1 MSDALNRDE
10 RPEDRARRP
19 ICRLDPVTIA
29 QIAAG
34 EVVERPG
41 SVVRELVENSVDAG
55 AGRIEVDFEQG
66 GIELLRIVDD
76 GQGIESGEI
85 ELALTSHATSKL
97 SKSEDLER
105 IDTLGFRGEALA
117 SIASVSRTILQSRAQ
132 GRDLGVQATCDGGI
146 LGPITPWTGPQGTR
160 IEVRNLFHNTPAR
173 RKFLKAQSAET
184 TYLMET
190 MQRLMLALCRLG
202 NRAPH
207 LVVRNQGKVTLECP
221 AGASLRER
229 AEILWGVEVASDL
242 LEVAAKSPGMR
253 LFGVIGNNRIDR
265 ATTKF
270 QHFLVNGR
278 CIRDKSLSHA
288 LMEAY
293 RGLIMVGRF
302 PIGILALEIDPAQV
316 DVNVHP
322 AKAEV
327 RFRDSQAVH
336 HLVFKA
342 VRERLRREN
351 IHPTL
356 TMDSP
361 VPGLPSMAPATPF
374 GLGAAA
380 FAPVDF
386 SLENRW
392 MPPKGDTPSH
402 IPQSDGIKKSEPPF
416 GLEPSPGPA
425 PHFEFPYPQ
434 QKRSVSESVS
444 TAEKAL
450 PVSGSAAF
458 PPTGP
463 VAPLDEWVAPGE
475 RLAGSPPV
483 SARELSAIGEGPN
496 ENLTQKVESK
506 SGANPSKGGIG
517 LPADLFS
524 AQDSSGRFVQVF
536 DSYLIVETDKGV
548 MVIDQHAL
556 HERILYDQL
565 KKKLESGN
573 LPMQRL
579 LLPEVVDFP
588 SGQAQ
593 TVLDQ
598 KDSWQKLGFEIESFG
613 GGAIAVGGFPV
624 VLSGRSP
631 GKVFRNLAE
640 KLLQNDL
647 LPTREEML
655 HSLMALLACHSAV
668 RANERLTPPQM
679 EALLE
684 QRQLALDP
692 NHCPHGRPTA
702 LLLSRQDLEKQFG
715 RI

>member
-1 MSDALNRDE
+1 MSEELNRNE
-10 RPEDRARRP
+10 RPEDRVRRP

-76 GQGIESGEI
+76 GHGIESGEI

-117 SIASVSRTILQSRAQ
+117 SIASVSRTILQSRAK

-221 AGASLRER
+221 AGANLRER

-242 LEVAAKSPGMR
+242 LEVESKSPGMR

-302 PIGILALEIDPAQV
+302 PVGILALEIDPAQV

-361 VPGLPSMAPATPF
+361 VPGVPLMSPATPF

-386 SLENRW
+386 SLENQW
-392 MPPKGDTPSH
+392 SPSKSEPTSH
-402 IPQSDGIKKSEPPF
+402 IPHSALIQKADASIGLDRTKASALNKDLPAPPQMQTGTESYPKNEAPVSLPANAHAPIGPLGEWVEPSGKFIDLGTGSNSPSAAVVH
-416 GLEPSPGPA
+416 GLGQKHPQVLESKPATSHPSPGIP
-425 PHFEFPYPQ
+425 
-434 QKRSVSESVS
+434 
-444 TAEKAL
+444 
-450 PVSGSAAF
+450 
-458 PPTGP
+458 
-463 VAPLDEWVAPGE
+463 
-475 RLAGSPPV
+475 
-483 SARELSAIGEGPN
+483 
-496 ENLTQKVESK
+496 
-506 SGANPSKGGIG
+506 

-524 AQDSSGRFVQVF
+524 HQDASGRFVQVF

-565 KKKLESGN
+565 KKKLESGT

-588 SGQAQ
+588 TGQAQ
-593 TVLDQ
+593 TILDQ
-598 KDSWQKLGFEIESFG
+598 KTSWEKLGFEIESYG
-613 GGAIAVGGFPV
+613 GGAIAIGGFPV

-647 LPTREEML
+647 FPTREEML
-655 HSLMALLACHSAV
+655 HALMALLACHSAV

>member
-1 MSDALNRDE
+1 MSDVLSQDE
-10 RPEDRARRP
+10 RPEERARRP

-76 GQGIESGEI
+76 GLGIESDEI

-117 SIASVSRTILQSRAQ
+117 SIASVSRTILQSRAK
-132 GRDLGVQATCDGGI
+132 GRDLGAQATCDGGI

-202 NRAPH
+202 SRAPH

-242 LEVAAKSPGMR
+242 LEVEAKSPGMR

-356 TMDSP
+356 TMESP
-361 VPGLPSMAPATPF
+361 VPGLPMMSPATPF

-392 MPPKGDTPSH
+392 IPPRGEEPSH
-402 IPQSDGIKKSEPPF
+402 IPQSGGAQKGEAPF
-416 GLEPSPGPA
+416 ALEPSPSPA
-425 PHFEFPYPQ
+425 SRFDFPGTPARQ
-434 QKRSVSESVS
+434 GGAASFPKGGNSHSV
-444 TAEKAL
+444 
-450 PVSGSAAF
+450 PV
-458 PPTGP
+458 PTSSP
-463 VAPLDEWVAPGE
+463 VTPLEAWVAPSDPVGGSKPSVVE
-475 RLAGSPPV
+475 PPEVSGDGSRPPQPEVAGSP
-483 SARELSAIGEGPN
+483 IGPSPSGP
-496 ENLTQKVESK
+496 
-506 SGANPSKGGIG
+506 G
-517 LPADLFS
+517 LPLPPDLFA

-536 DSYLIVETDKGV
+536 DSYLIVETEKGV

-565 KKKLESGN
+565 KKKLETGT

-593 TVLDQ
+593 TILEQ
-598 KDSWQKLGFEIESFG
+598 KTSWEKLGFEIESYG
-613 GGAIAVGGFPV
+613 GGAIAIGGFPV

-647 LPTREEML
+647 VPTREEML
-655 HSLMALLACHSAV
+655 HALMALLACHSAV
-668 RANERLTPPQM
+668 RANERLTPLQM

>member
-1 MSDALNRDE
+1 VSEELNRNE
-10 RPEDRARRP
+10 RPEDRVRMP

-55 AGRIEVDFEQG
+55 ASRIEVDFEQG

-76 GQGIESGEI
+76 GHGIESGEI

-117 SIASVSRTILQSRAQ
+117 SIASVSRTILQSRVK

-221 AGASLRER
+221 AGATLRER

-242 LEVAAKSPGMR
+242 LEFESKSTGMR

-302 PIGILALEIDPAQV
+302 PVGILALEIDPAQV

-361 VPGLPSMAPATPF
+361 VPGVPMMSPATPF

-386 SLENRW
+386 SLENQW
-392 MPPKGDTPSH
+392 LPS
-402 IPQSDGIKKSEPPF
+402 KSEPTSRIPHSALIQKVDASIDLDRAKASAITKDF
-416 GLEPSPGPA
+416 PAPTQMQQGTESYPKNESPVSLPANAYAPVGPLGEWVGPSGKVVDLGTGSNSSSAAIVHGPGQKHSQVLETKPATSHPSPG
-425 PHFEFPYPQ
+425 
-434 QKRSVSESVS
+434 
-444 TAEKAL
+444 L
-450 PVSGSAAF
+450 P
-458 PPTGP
+458 
-463 VAPLDEWVAPGE
+463 
-475 RLAGSPPV
+475 
-483 SARELSAIGEGPN
+483 
-496 ENLTQKVESK
+496 
-506 SGANPSKGGIG
+506 

-524 AQDSSGRFVQVF
+524 HQDASGRFVQVF

-565 KKKLESGN
+565 KKKLESGT

-588 SGQAQ
+588 TGQAQ
-593 TVLDQ
+593 TILDQ
-598 KDSWQKLGFEIESFG
+598 KTSWEKLGFEIESYG
-613 GGAIAVGGFPV
+613 GGAIAIGGFPV

-631 GKVFRNLAE
+631 SKVFRNLAE

-647 LPTREEML
+647 FPTREEML
-655 HSLMALLACHSAV
+655 HALMALLACHSAV

>member
-1 MSDALNRDE
+1 MTDVLTRGEIPEE
-10 RPEDRARRP
+10 RVRRP

-76 GQGIESGEI
+76 GQGIEADEI

-117 SIASVSRTILQSRAQ
+117 SIASVSRTILQSRAR
-132 GRDLGVQATCDGGI
+132 GRDLGAQATCDGGI

-190 MQRLMLALCRLG
+190 MQKLMLALCRLG
-202 NRAPH
+202 GRAPH

-221 AGASLRER
+221 AGASLKER

-242 LEVAAKSPGMR
+242 LELESKAAGMR
-253 LFGVIGNNRIDR
+253 LFGVVGNNRIDR

-270 QHFLVNGR
+270 QYFLVNGR

-361 VPGLPSMAPATPF
+361 VPGVPMMSPTTQF

-386 SLENRW
+386 SLDNRW
-392 MPPKGDTPSH
+392 SSPNGEKPSL
-402 IPQSDGIKKSEPPF
+402 IPQSPGIAKTEPPF
-416 GLEPSPGPA
+416 SLEPSLSPA
-425 PHFEFPYPQ
+425 PRFDFPVAPPKQ
-434 QKRSVSESVS
+434 ASNDSIPKTTNSVSAPVPAYVPVTPLGEWNNPKANLASQGPGLPEPSVTGS
-444 TAEKAL
+444 EDSKKQIAGFLGSQTG
-450 PVSGSAAF
+450 PIQSGSA
-458 PPTGP
+458 
-463 VAPLDEWVAPGE
+463 L
-475 RLAGSPPV
+475 
-483 SARELSAIGEGPN
+483 
-496 ENLTQKVESK
+496 
-506 SGANPSKGGIG
+506 PS
-517 LPADLFS
+517 DLFAS
-524 AQDSSGRFVQVF
+524 QDASGRFVQVF

-565 KKKLESGN
+565 KKKLESGT

-588 SGQAQ
+588 TGQAQ
-593 TVLDQ
+593 TILDQ
-598 KDSWQKLGFEIESFG
+598 KTSWEKLGFEIESYG
-613 GGAIAVGGFPV
+613 GGAIAIGGFPV

-647 LPTREEML
+647 FPTREEML
-655 HSLMALLACHSAV
+655 HALMALLACHSAV
-668 RANERLTPPQM
+668 RANERLTPLQM